1 MKKFYLFAVVAAA
14 FVAGCTKDENG
25 GGSNPSDEEK
35 LKPNQ
40 RKVYELLEKAGK
52 LPVSEP
58 KTEYKTTADTLPG
71 VIKNYQDPYSHNKD
85 VFDARCVETTT
96 EYDVVSNPEE
106 FVTLNP
112 WSNLYPGALVQ
123 GASLAKGIP
132 TLISIYDKRR
142 PGRIY
147 LSLTSGSDMDDWYKE
162 VPMRASEVIQAQN
175 RLLAEHFRSKATTDA
190 RTSFEIACVSSVD
203 EMALKLGINL
213 KLFGARMHTEFGNN
227 FRKDRSYVAVKL
239 HQTFFTMGYDAPD
252 GGFAG
257 VFTDNITPQD
267 LANYTGF
274 GNPICYVS
282 SVSYGRMFILI
293 YESSRTQQELEVA
306 VNVGYRKFFDSELET
321 RSRKVLNESRC
332 KMIQIGGNP
341 EAGLATVFGDFD
353 KLQEFIINGANV
365 STQNVGAPI
374 SYSIKYLHDNTDA
387 QLSNTLK
394 YKVTTRQYYPVKAY
408 NDVNLDLLKLKVSR
422 IRPKKKRLRVST
434 SYTYA
439 KITSVRLKMARL
451 ENGKYVEENII
462 DRVRL
467 DEVLNKKYSNGYGVE
482 IPFGAYC
489 YCQAMNANDRITLE
503 VDVEVHNSCYWLGY
517 TSGTEIVTL
526 QRTFECN
533 RNKQWSCVDTDVKKG
548 DEFSSIKVTR
558 VVGGAEVDLD
568 LQIRFSQD
576 GIVLGRQ

>member
-14 FVAGCTKDENG
+14 FVAGCTKDDNG

-35 LKPNQ
+35 LNPNQ

-71 VIKNYQDPYSHNKD
+71 VIKNYENPYSHTKE

-112 WSNLYPGALVQ
+112 WSDLFPGALVQ

-132 TLISIYDKRR
+132 AIIPIYDKRR

-147 LSLTSGSDMDDWYKE
+147 LSFASGSDMDDWYKE

-175 RLLAEHFRSKATTDA
+175 RLLAEHFRNKATNES

-203 EMALKLGINL
+203 EMAMKLGINL
-213 KLFGARMHTEFGNN
+213 KLFGARMHTEFGNS

-239 HQTFFTMGYDAPD
+239 HQTFFTMGYEAPD

-257 VFTDNITPQD
+257 VFKDNIKPQD

-293 YESSRTQQELEVA
+293 YESSCTQQELEVA
-306 VNVGYRKFFDSELET
+306 VNVGYRKFFDSKLEV

-353 KLQEFIINGANV
+353 KLKEFIINGANV

-374 SYSIKYLHDNTDA
+374 SYHIKYLHDNSDA
-387 QLSNTLK
+387 KLSNTLK

-408 NDVNLDLLKLKVSR
+408 NDVTVDLLKLKVSK
-422 IRPKKKRLRVST
+422 IRPVKSKYHVST

-439 KITSVRLKMARL
+439 KINSIIIEHKRRLKD
-451 ENGKYVEENII
+451 GKYADMELGKMITDAN
-462 DRVRL
+462 
-467 DEVLNKKYSNGYGVE
+467 LNKKFNSGYGAE
-482 IPFGAYC
+482 MPLETFCHYPEMQEG
-489 YCQAMNANDRITLE
+489 DRIILKMN
-503 VDVEVHNSCYWLGY
+503 VEVHNVCYWGGY
-517 TSGTEIVTL
+517 KSGTEVVTL
-526 QRTFECN
+526 QRTFECG
-533 RNKQWSCVDTDVKKG
+533 RNKQWSCLDTDVKKG
-548 DEFSSIKVTR
+548 DEFGSIKVTR
-558 VVGGAEVDLD
+558 VVGSAEVDLD

>member
-35 LKPNQ
+35 LNPNQ

-71 VIKNYQDPYSHNKD
+71 VIKNYENPYSHTKE

-203 EMALKLGINL
+203 EMAMKLGINL
-213 KLFGARMHTEFGNN
+213 KLFGARMHTEFGNS

-239 HQTFFTMGYDAPD
+239 HQTFFTMGYEAPD

-257 VFTDNITPQD
+257 VFKDNIKPQD

-293 YESSRTQQELEVA
+293 YESSCTQQELEVA
-306 VNVGYRKFFDSELET
+306 VNAGYRKYFDSKLEV

-353 KLQEFIINGANV
+353 KLKEFIINGANV

-374 SYSIKYLHDNTDA
+374 SYHIKYLHDNSDA

-408 NDVNLDLLKLKVSR
+408 NDVTVDLLKLKVSR
-422 IRPKKKRLRVST
+422 IRPIKSRYHVST

-439 KITSVRLKMARL
+439 KINSIAIEHKRRLKD
-451 ENGKYVEENII
+451 GKYADVELGKTITDAN
-462 DRVRL
+462 
-467 DEVLNKKYSNGYGVE
+467 LNKKFNNGYGAE
-482 IPFGAYC
+482 MPLETFCHYPEMQEG
-489 YCQAMNANDRITLE
+489 DRIILKMN
-503 VDVEVHNSCYWLGY
+503 VEVHNVCYWGGY
-517 TSGTEIVTL
+517 KSGTEVVTL
-526 QRTFECN
+526 QRMFECG
-533 RNKQWSCVDTDVKKG
+533 RNKQWSCLDTDVKKG

-558 VVGGAEVDLD
+558 VVGSAAVDLD